1 MKKAIQLL
9 LNREG
14 VAALE
19 FALLMPF
26 MIAIW
31 GVIIE
36 YSNLQSAARKLNVAA
51 QSLADVIAQ
60 EEFVTRAS
68 LTNALEIPAVI
79 MRPYPTDTLTVGIQS
94 IEADRNGN
102 ISVGWSAGTN
112 VGSPPGIA
120 SSLVNRNDSTIH
132 VVVRY
137 TYEPVLGNMIPP
149 EFLPGF
155 INMRQE
161 AYARPRLTTIISLR

>member
-26 MIAIW
+26 MIALW

-36 YSNLQSAARKLNVAA
+36 YSNLQAAARKVNIAA

-68 LTNALEIPAVI
+68 LNRALEIPAVI
-79 MRPYPTDTLTVGIQS
+79 MRPYPSDSLITGIQS

-102 ISVGWSAGTN
+102 ISVGWRAGN
-112 VGSPPGIA
+112 GLDIEDIVGD
-120 SSLVNRNDSTIH
+120 LVGFNESTIH
-132 VVVRY
+132 VEVRY
-137 TYEPVLGNMIPP
+137 QYRPVLGNMIPT
-149 EFLPGF
+149 EFLPAL
-155 INMRQE
+155 INLKQV
-161 AYARPRLTTIISLR
+161 AYARPRLTTIIPLRR

>member
-26 MIAIW
+26 MIALW

-36 YSNLQSAARKLNVAA
+36 YSNLQAAARKVNIAA

-60 EEFVTRAS
+60 
-68 LTNALEIPAVI
+68 
-79 MRPYPTDTLTVGIQS
+79 
-94 IEADRNGN
+94 
-102 ISVGWSAGTN
+102 
-112 VGSPPGIA
+112 
-120 SSLVNRNDSTIH
+120 
-132 VVVRY
+132 
-137 TYEPVLGNMIPP
+137 
-149 EFLPGF
+149 
-155 INMRQE
+155 
-161 AYARPRLTTIISLR
+161 